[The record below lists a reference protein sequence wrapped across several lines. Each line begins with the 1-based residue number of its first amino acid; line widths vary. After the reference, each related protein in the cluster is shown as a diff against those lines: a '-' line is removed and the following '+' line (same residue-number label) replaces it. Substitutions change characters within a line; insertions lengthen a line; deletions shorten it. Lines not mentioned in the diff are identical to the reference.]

1 MKETGKIQLYIGNGK
16 GKTTAALGLAFRAM
30 GCGKKTL
37 ILQFMKNGCF
47 NELKACA
54 GCDDKIAIEQYG
66 LKEFYLPAKSN
77 YIEHRAVAKKGIDR
91 AFSVISNNECDL
103 LVLDEIVNALFFNLI
118 TFEEIES
125 IIRNKPSDMDMVL
138 TGREAPE
145 PLIELCDLVTEMK
158 EIKHYFSA
166 GEEPREGIEF

>member
-1 MKETGKIQLYIGNGK
+1 MKETGKVQLYIGNGK

-47 NELKACA
+47 NELKACVC
-54 GCDDKIAIEQYG
+54 CDDKIVIEQYG
-66 LKEFYLPAKSN
+66 QKEFYLPAKSN
-77 YIEHRAVAKKGIDR
+77 YIEHRASAKKGIDR
-91 AFSVISNNECDL
+91 AFSIIENNEYNL
-103 LVLDEIVNALFFNLI
+103 LVLDEIVNALYFNLI
-118 TFEEIES
+118 TFEEIEN

-138 TGREAPE
+138 TGREAPDL
-145 PLIELCDLVTEMK
+145 LIELCDLVTEMK
-158 EIKHYFSA
+158 EVKHYYSA